1 MSGSHTVKSCKTLL
15 TQHFTDFFA
24 YQVIY
29 YLMPIKKK
37 MFAEENILVN
47 NGVS

>member
-1 MSGSHTVKSCKTLL
+1 MLGSHTVKSCKTLL

-29 YLMPIKKK
+29 YLMPIKYPAK
-37 MFAEENILVN
+37 ENILVN